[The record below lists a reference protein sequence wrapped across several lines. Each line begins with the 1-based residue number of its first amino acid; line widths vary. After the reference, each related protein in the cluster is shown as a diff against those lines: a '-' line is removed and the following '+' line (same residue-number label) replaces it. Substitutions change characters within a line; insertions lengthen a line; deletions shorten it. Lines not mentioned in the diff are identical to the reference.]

1 MVVTVLGSGGEGVGP
16 GGAGADSVRAA
27 GGVGGGDSGERTEV
41 LQVEITE
48 VLQGEVTGMLQGE
61 VTWVL
66 QGGVPGVLQVEIK
79 EVLQGEVTGMLQGG
93 VPGVLQVQNNSGV
106 ARGSN
111 RDAARG
117 SNRGVARGR
126 SGGVARGS
134 TSGVASANNRGAAR
148 GSTRGAA
155 IGSNMGVASA
165 NNRGPWSP
173 EEDAKLKEYID
184 KYGTGGNWISLPQK
198 AGLRRCG
205 KSCRLRWL
213 NYLRPNIKHGEFS
226 DDEDRIICTLF
237 SSIGSRWSI
246 IAAQLPGRT
255 DNDIKNYWNT
265 KLKKKLM
272 GLMLSSSSS
281 PSCQKIRPQY
291 QATTTYPSISSLLQT
306 PPPLSTSSLS
316 YKFTTNSAYSSS
328 TTTRSFITGY
338 DHDQDHDQ
346 TITSIPYSSLLNP
359 TTQNGYVGPMHNYL
373 MFGGIDQA
381 ASCSS
386 SDGSCNNN
394 QISHAKEVDQ
404 YDQFNYIYNG
414 VNEIQNPKSMLPNG
428 GDLDGLYGEN
438 PLDYGLEEIKQLISC
453 SNLNFLS

>member
-1 MVVTVLGSGGEGVGP
+1 MG
-16 GGAGADSVRAA
+16 RAPCC
-27 GGVGGGDSGERTEV
+27 D
-41 LQVEITE
+41 
-48 VLQGEVTGMLQGE
+48 
-61 VTWVL
+61 
-66 QGGVPGVLQVEIK
+66 K
-79 EVLQGEVTGMLQGG
+79 
-93 VPGVLQVQNNSGV
+93 
-106 ARGSN
+106 
-111 RDAARG
+111 
-117 SNRGVARGR
+117 
-126 SGGVARGS
+126 
-134 TSGVASANNRGAAR
+134 AN
-148 GSTRGAA
+148 
-155 IGSNMGVASA
+155 VKK
-165 NNRGPWSP
+165 GPWSP

-184 KYGTGGNWISLPQK
+184 KYGTGGNWIALPQK
-198 AGLRRCG
+198 AGPTSSMGSSQMMKTESSAPFFLALEAVATRNP
-205 KSCRLRWL
+205 SILFLRWRSFL
-213 NYLRPNIKHGEFS
+213 TSTEKQQM
-226 DDEDRIICTLF
+226 C
-237 SSIGSRWSI
+237 RWSI

-272 GLMLSSSSS
+272 GLMLPSS
-281 PSCQKIRPQY
+281 PSSSCQKIRPQY

-414 VNEIQNPKSMLPNG
+414 VNEIQNPKPMLPNG
-428 GDLDGLYGEN
+428 GNLDGLYGET
-438 PLDYGLEEIKQLISC
+438 LDYGLEEIKQLISC
-453 SNLNFLS
+453 SNLNFLC